1 MGFLLLLVLFLSQKA
16 AAKSRGVH
24 KEDEGNY
31 SVSCEVGGNKNPHQN
46 TEGNRAREETDEERQ
61 VL

>member
-31 SVSCEVGGNKNPHQN
+31 SVSCEVGGNKNPPPKHRRKQSQ
-46 TEGNRAREETDEERQ
+46 GRDR
-61 VL
+61 